1 MSDQALTTYLNKD
14 MLPYPFCAGCGH
26 GKILDQ
32 LNAAL
37 VELQLDPHQVV
48 IVTDIG
54 CGGLSDRFFTTN
66 AFHGLHG
73 RSVTYASGIKL
84 ANPDLHT
91 IVLMGDGACG
101 IGGNHLLSAARR
113 NIGITVLVF
122 NNLNY
127 GMTGGEH
134 SVTTPMGAIT
144 STTREGNLERPMDI
158 CSTVAINGAGFVA
171 RTTTFDKSLPELI
184 GRAINHDGFSL
195 IDIWE
200 LCTAH
205 YVPNNRFSR
214 KELEATMARQ
224 NMATGILHEDQRP
237 EFARTLQN
245 QSAEKAGHVAMPS
258 VPLETEFSSSLMER
272 RSFVI
277 AGTAGT
283 RVGSAAAALC
293 RAAVL
298 SGLWSTLRHD
308 YPVTV
313 RSGYSVA
320 EAVLSPEEIFF
331 TGVDLPDVI
340 VALTPDGLKKVE
352 PQITRLG
359 PAATVYLHAKLPRID
374 TQARKVRLDFS
385 QAGKHATK
393 KDQWPIMA
401 VAEVLRDLE
410 ILPIDALKRALEMR
424 PSSAEARL
432 DAVESSAGSSR
443 SE

>member
-1 MSDQALTTYLNKD
+1 MSANTVSTYLNED
-14 MLPYPFCAGCGH
+14 TLPYPFCAGCGH
-26 GKILDQ
+26 GRILDQ

-37 VELQLDPHQVV
+37 VELQLDPKQVV

-54 CGGLSDRFFTTN
+54 CGGLSDRFFSTN

-73 RSVTYASGIKL
+73 RSVTYGSGIKL

-101 IGGNHLLSAARR
+101 IGGNHLISAARR

-134 SVTTPMGAIT
+134 SVTTPLGAVT
-144 STTREGNLERPMDI
+144 STTRGGNLERPMDI
-158 CSTVAINGAGFVA
+158 CATVAINGAGFVA
-171 RTTTFDKSLPELI
+171 RTTVFDKSLPELI
-184 GRAINHDGFSL
+184 GRAIQHDGFSL

-205 YVPNNRFSR
+205 FVPNNRFSR

-224 NMATGILHEDQRP
+224 NMSTGVLHEDQRP
-237 EFARTLQN
+237 EFARALHAQADELSG
-245 QSAEKAGHVAMPS
+245 QAPMPPT
-258 VPLETEFSSSLMER
+258 PLETKFSNSLKQM

-283 RVGSAAAALC
+283 RVGSASAALC

-298 SGLWSTLRHD
+298 SGLWATLRHD

-320 EAVLSPEEIFF
+320 EAIVSPSEILF
-331 TGVDLPDVI
+331 TGVELPDVI
-340 VALTPDGLKKVE
+340 VALTPEGLQKVA
-352 PQITRLG
+352 PKIGRLG
-359 PAATVYLHAKLPRID
+359 SDADVYLHSKLPD
-374 TQARKVRLDFS
+374 VETKARLKRFDFS
-385 QAGKHATK
+385 QAGKHAAK
-393 KDQWPIMA
+393 KDHWPIMA
-401 VAEVLRDLE
+401 VAEVLRDLGD
-410 ILPIDALKRALEMR
+410 LPVEALKEALALR
-424 PSSAEARL
+424 PASATQNLE
-432 DAVESSAGSSR
+432 AVEASMGSIQTT
-443 SE
+443 

>member
-1 MSDQALTTYLNKD
+1 MSDQSLTTYLNKD

-32 LNAAL
+32 LNTAL
-37 VELQLDPHQVV
+37 VELQLDPRQVV

-73 RSVTYASGIKL
+73 RSTTYASGIKL

-101 IGGNHLLSAARR
+101 IGGNHLISAARR

-134 SVTTPMGAIT
+134 SVTTPLGAVT
-144 STTREGNLERPMDI
+144 STTRSGNLERPMDI

-171 RTTTFDKSLPELI
+171 RTTTFDQSLPGLI
-184 GRAINHDGFSL
+184 GRAIQHDGFAL

-205 YVPNNRFSR
+205 YVPNNQFSR

-224 NMATGILHEDQRP
+224 NMATGVLHEVQRP
-237 EFARTLQN
+237 EFARALHEQ
-245 QSAEKAGHVAMPS
+245 AGESSGQIAMPPA
-258 VPLETEFSSSLMER
+258 PLETKFSSSLKEK
-272 RSFVI
+272 RSIII

-283 RVGSAAAALC
+283 RVGSASAALC

-298 SGLWSTLRHD
+298 SDLWSTLRHD

-320 EAVLSPEEIFF
+320 EAILSPEEILF
-331 TGVDLPDVI
+331 TGVELPDVVI
-340 VALTPDGLKKVE
+340 VLTLDGLKKVE

-359 PAATVYLHAKLPRID
+359 PQAAVYLHAKLPRIE
-374 TQARKVRLDFS
+374 TGARLMRLDFS
-385 QAGKHATK
+385 QAGKHAAK
-393 KDQWPIMA
+393 KDHWPIMA
-401 VAEVLRDLE
+401 VAEVVRDLE
-410 ILPIDALKRALEMR
+410 IFPIDALKEALALR
-424 PSSAEARL
+424 PASAATLL
-432 DAVESSAGSSR
+432 DAVEASMGSIHPA
-443 SE
+443 